1 MCFDKRLQC
10 KGSYH
15 ANQLWHVKRICSAL
29 PEGERAALLERV
41 QANANLL
48 GIPIANQEAYEAA
61 IRILKGEKGK
71 DSG

>member
-48 GIPIANQEAYEAA
+48 GIPIANQEA
-61 IRILKGEKGK
+61 
-71 DSG
+71 